1 MDQILPGRKPGTST
15 RVMIGMLKASQNRTN
30 RPALIEAFMSRHPAA
45 TFGFFWFKIVTFDR
59 YFGQNRKK
67 LIDKPT

>member
-30 RPALIEAFMSRHPAA
+30 RPAFIEALISRHPAA
-45 TFGFFWFKIVTFDR
+45 TLGF
-59 YFGQNRKK
+59 
-67 LIDKPT
+67 

>member
-45 TFGFFWFKIVTFDR
+45 TFGFF
-59 YFGQNRKK
+59 GLK
-67 LIDKPT
+67 LLLLTVILVRIEKS